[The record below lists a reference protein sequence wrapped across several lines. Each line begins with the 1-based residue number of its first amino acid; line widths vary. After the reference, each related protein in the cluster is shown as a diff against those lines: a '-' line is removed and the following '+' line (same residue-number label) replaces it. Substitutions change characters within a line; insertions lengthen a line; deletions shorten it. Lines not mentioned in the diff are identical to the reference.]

1 MGFRVKLQRS
11 RAVFAVFDRE
21 PTDTIDRAGI
31 QHIPVRRLAAGKLL
45 LKQNLGQ
52 RGKGFCQPIQPAAER
67 LIAGQLLELAQMVC
81 SDEIV
86 DTLPRQ

>member
-1 MGFRVKLQRS
+1 M
-11 RAVFAVFDRE
+11 
-21 PTDTIDRAGI
+21 
-31 QHIPVRRLAAGKLL
+31 RRLAAGKLL
-45 LKQNLGQ
+45 LKQDLGQ

>member
-1 MGFRVKLQRS
+1 MTGQESSTYPCVGSL
-11 RAVFAVFDRE
+11 
-21 PTDTIDRAGI
+21 
-31 QHIPVRRLAAGKLL
+31 LASFL

-52 RGKGFCQPIQPAAER
+52 RGKGFCQPVQPAAER

>member
-1 MGFRVKLQRS
+1 MEKNLTTGSVGRQLIGFSLPYLLSYLLQTLYGLS
-11 RAVFAVFDRE
+11 L
-21 PTDTIDRAGI
+21 I
-31 QHIPVRRLAAGKLL
+31 HSSAGKLL

-52 RGKGFCQPIQPAAER
+52 RSKGCRQPIQPAAER

>member
-1 MGFRVKLQRS
+1 MGFRVKLQRF
-11 RAVFAVFDRE
+11 RAVFAVFDWG
-21 PTDTIDRAGI
+21 TDRHHNRAGI

-52 RGKGFCQPIQPAAER
+52 RGKSFCQPVQPAAER

>member
-11 RAVFAVFDRE
+11 RAVFAVF
-21 PTDTIDRAGI
+21 DRAGI

-52 RGKGFCQPIQPAAER
+52 RGKGFCQPVQPAAER